1 MPEFRILECASNCV
15 TCSTAGP
22 AKCDECDTGYRVSS
36 EKLCDKCSTSCSR
49 CNSAGKIIVMIT
61 TMMMMI
67 MVVVVVAAEAATMM
81 IIV

>member
-36 EKLCDKCSTSCSR
+36 EKLCDKCSSSCSR
-49 CNSAGKIIVMIT
+49 CNSAGKI
-61 TMMMMI
+61 MMMMI
-67 MVVVVVAAEAATMM
+67 IVLMVLLLTMM
-81 IIV
+81 TSWVIR